1 MKSSDQENKGVLYCR
16 FVPQLKNYLRN
27 FVFPKQEVG
36 VDRSLGTDIPGTF

>member
-1 MKSSDQENKGVLYCR
+1 MKSSNQENKGVLYCG

-36 VDRSLGTDIPGTF
+36 VDRTLATGIPGTF